1 MGMER
6 LFDHLEIDP
15 IGLERIRAV
24 EAPGVTYVGFRIVKK
39 RSVQTAK
46 YPLEIHKE
54 KNNV

>member
-1 MGMER
+1 MER

-24 EAPGVTYVGFRIVKK
+24 EAPGVTHVGFRIVKK